1 MPNLSPK
8 LTDVYNKRLDLVKP
22 SGIRSFD
29 KQISNIDGI
38 IKLTIGE
45 PDLNTPDHIKEA
57 AIEAIKN
64 NDTHYS
70 AQPGKIELRNAIHH
84 YLSVAHGLDYD
95 PETEIVAT
103 IGATEALYATFE
115 TILNPGDKVILP
127 TPIFALYEPIVTLL
141 GGEVINVDTSKDNF
155 KLTPEKLEEVLDRE
169 GDSVKA
175 VLLNYPSNPIGVEYS
190 ESLIKDLASVI
201 KKHNIF
207 VLSDEIYCELTYGV
221 EHHSIAEFI
230 PEQTIYINGVSK
242 SHAMTGWRIGF
253 VAGPKPIVQK
263 IIKTHAFMVTC
274 PPDVDQDAATEALQN
289 GLDDPISMRA
299 IYERRRDYISNRLD
313 QMKFETALPEG
324 AFYIFAKIPKG
335 LEQDDVK
342 FALTLA
348 KEAKVGVIP
357 GSAFGPGGE
366 GYIRMSYAASDED
379 IKTAMDRIETF
390 LAQNI

>member
-8 LTDVYNKRLDLVKP
+8 LSRVYNHRLDLVKP

-29 KQISNIDGI
+29 KQISDVDGI

-57 AIEAIKN
+57 AIKAIQD

-70 AQPGKIELRNAIHH
+70 AQPGTIELRNAIHH
-84 YLSVAHGLDYD
+84 YLSVARGLEYD
-95 PETEIVAT
+95 PQSEIIAT

-127 TPIFALYEPIVTLL
+127 TPTFALYEPIVTLL

-155 KLTPEKLEEVLDRE
+155 VLTPERLKEVLAKE

-175 VLLNYPSNPIGVEYS
+175 ILLNYPGNPTGVEFS
-190 ESLIKDLASVI
+190 ESLIKSLADII
-201 KKHNIF
+201 KEHDMF

-242 SHAMTGWRIGF
+242 SHAMTGWRIGYI
-253 VAGPKPIVQK
+253 AGPADIVKK
-263 IIKTHAFMVTC
+263 ITKTHAFMVTC
-274 PPDVDQDAATEALQN
+274 PPDVDQAAAAEALQN
-289 GLDDPISMRA
+289 GLDDPISMRE
-299 IYERRRDYISNRLD
+299 IYKHRRDYISDRLAK
-313 QMKFETALPEG
+313 MNFKTALPEG
-324 AFYIFAKIPKG
+324 AFYIFAKIPAN

-342 FALTLA
+342 FGLTLA
-348 KEAKVGVIP
+348 NEARVGVIP

-379 IKTAMDRIETF
+379 IKTAMDRIEEF
-390 LAQNI
+390 LANQL